1 MSGVYSG
8 CQAKVA
14 EIQPLTMYIHC
25 GAHCGNLAAQ
35 AALNTQTTRE
45 LCTAMDV
52 LQELSN
58 LYNQSGKIKTKMSDL
73 LQEDLQHPAAPE
85 SLGKLCTT
93 RWLTRVPA
101 IKAVLSQYETTLEC
115 LDELAESD
123 ASINTRASAISEQLS
138 RANTYI
144 ALHLCKLI
152 FQKMERVT
160 GLLQTK
166 SYTINDMDNL
176 VDHIKSQ
183 LQDLRNDDFFHN
195 EFEKCS
201 QKCVSLGVD
210 SAAIPRK
217 RRPPSRFTGYGEAHV
232 AETAEL

>member
-85 SLGKLCTT
+85 SLGKLGTT

-144 ALHLCKLI
+144 ALQLCKLS
-152 FQKMERVT
+152 F
-160 GLLQTK
+160 
-166 SYTINDMDNL
+166 
-176 VDHIKSQ
+176 
-183 LQDLRNDDFFHN
+183 
-195 EFEKCS
+195 
-201 QKCVSLGVD
+201 
-210 SAAIPRK
+210 
-217 RRPPSRFTGYGEAHV
+217 
-232 AETAEL
+232 